1 MATQVF
7 LVEDHPIT
15 RRGLAAVIE
24 SETELTVCGETG
36 SAEEAIQQISE
47 LQPDL
52 VIADLTLEEGSGLSL
67 IKDLDA
73 TQPNLPILVL
83 SMHDESL
90 YARRALEAGAQGYV
104 MKREAYWK
112 TIEAIEQVLNGGIYL
127 SQQMTSEILSQY
139 VSGGD
144 PQPESPMAVLSD
156 RELEVYSLMGQ
167 GYGRR
172 EIAET
177 LSLSPRTIDTYRDHL
192 KEKLSIESNAK
203 LRRRATMWVET
214 NEISEG

>member
-15 RRGLAAVIE
+15 RRGLAGVIE
-24 SETELTVCGETG
+24 AETELTVCGETG
-36 SAEEAIQQISE
+36 SAEEALRQISE

-73 TQPNLPILVL
+73 TQPNLPILVV

-90 YARRALEAGAQGYV
+90 YARRALEAGARGYV

-112 TIEAIEQVLNGGIYL
+112 TIEAIEQVLDGGIYL

-144 PQPESPMAVLSD
+144 PKPESPMAVLSD